1 MKPHEKAR
9 RVETNT
15 MAFTLIEL
23 LVVIAIIA
31 ILASLLLPALAR
43 AKSKAQATKC
53 LNNVHQL
60 ALGTLIY
67 AGDNRECFPW
77 GVDIQNSVPTTWTNS
92 SAWHMEILPY
102 LSGRVQGGLKSFACP
117 SEQPPADFPNGPI
130 GFQASYRANGT
141 VFRTSNGSSKSASAT
156 RTTQIPAASLTL
168 MMTDK
173 TWDSWD
179 FQTDASEFD
188 AIRKG
193 WNSPAGAAS
202 KGYWTSGMGRHNYG
216 AMASATDGHAFRLKT
231 PDYNSG
237 GAAPTTFAN
246 LGDCRVDTSAPL
258 WPSSNCVVYIRDNT
272 TSFGF

>member
-1 MKPHEKAR
+1 MKPDEKAG
-9 RVETNT
+9 RVGTNRA
-15 MAFTLIEL
+15 AFTLIEL

-31 ILASLLLPALAR
+31 ILAAMLLPALAR
-43 AKSKAQATKC
+43 AKEKAQATKC

-102 LSGRVQGGLKSFACP
+102 LGARVQGGVKSFACP
-117 SEQPPADFPNGPI
+117 TEHPPVDFPNGPI
-130 GFQASYRANGT
+130 AFQASYRANKY
-141 VFRTSNGSSKSASAT
+141 VFRTSNGSGKSASAT
-156 RTTQIPAASLTL
+156 RTTQIPAPSMTL
-168 MMTDK
+168 MMADK

-179 FQTDASEFD
+179 FQTDASEFNS
-188 AIRKG
+188 IRNG

-202 KGYWTSGMGRHNYG
+202 KGYWTSGLGRHSFG
-216 AMASATDGHAFRLKT
+216 AEASAADGHAFRLKT

-237 GAAPTTFAN
+237 APAPTTFAN
-246 LGDCRVDTSAPL
+246 LGDCRIDTTGTL
-258 WPSSNCVVYIRDNT
+258 WPSTNCTVYLRDYAT
-272 TSFGF
+272 TVGF